1 MANDTV
7 SGHNN
12 DKINDT
18 VSGHL
23 QIWCQGDFFLKKI
36 VAEGGDQLPS
46 VILLFY
52 LLIVLFLFILSGKLG
67 KSDFH

>member
-1 MANDTV
+1 MTQYQDTYKFGARV
-7 SGHNN
+7 IS
-12 DKINDT
+12 
-18 VSGHL
+18 
-23 QIWCQGDFFLKKI
+23 LKKI

-67 KSDFH
+67 KSGFH